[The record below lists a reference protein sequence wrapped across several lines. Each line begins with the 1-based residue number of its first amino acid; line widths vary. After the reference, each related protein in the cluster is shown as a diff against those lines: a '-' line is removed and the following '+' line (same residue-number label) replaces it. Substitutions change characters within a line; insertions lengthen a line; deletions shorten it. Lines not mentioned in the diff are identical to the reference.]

1 MAYKSSEEKREYDRR
16 YAAENRERIQA
27 YKRQW
32 RTANRERLIAKD
44 REYYAANRDSRMA
57 KNKEYYANNRERA
70 LAQQK
75 EYYAANRDRVLAQ
88 QAAYNLQ
95 TRGQRREW
103 YDRSSTRIRW
113 YGIAKRHGLTP
124 AAWAALWQEQDGK
137 CYLCNRELDPSTTD
151 IDHDHSCCPQGK
163 SCKACRRGLACR
175 KCNSLI
181 GFADDDPAL
190 LRQIADALEAAKSAV
205 TERKA
210 AMPEP
215 LALF

>member
-1 MAYKSSEEKREYDRR
+1 MARQSPEEKREYDRR

-27 YKRQW
+27 YKRKY
-32 RTANRERLIAKD
+32 RADNRERLMAEG
-44 REYYAANRDSRMA
+44 REYYAANRDRIA
-57 KNKEYYANNRERA
+57 AQHKEYYTDNRERT

-88 QAAYNLQ
+88 QNAYNLR

-103 YDRSSTRIRW
+103 YEQSSTRIRW

-124 AAWAALWQEQDGK
+124 VAWASLWQAQDGL
-137 CYLCNRELDPSTTD
+137 CYLCKRELDPATTD

-163 SCKACRRGLACR
+163 SCKVCRRGLACR

-181 GFADDDPAL
+181 GFADDDPVL
-190 LRQIADALEAAKSAV
+190 LRRIADELEAAKSAV

-210 AMPEP
+210 SAAEP
-215 LALF
+215 LFLF